1 MSISIDIK
9 NIRNIKEANLELPFE
24 KGMYGL
30 VGGNGCGKSTLMLI
44 MSLLIKT
51 SSAHMITEKDT
62 NEESQIII
70 SADGKTDKWERN
82 ANNKMTTGKYKER
95 RMIASAHYHGFY
107 EGSIFYGSRFYD
119 YQKINDFFE
128 RMVG

>member
-1 MSISIDIK
+1 MIY
-9 NIRNIKEANLELPFE
+9 LERFKFASFNDDLDFRPSDVGVGWYETKYPFGILSQHQIE
-24 KGMYGL
+24 KIEFEPITIFY
-30 VGGNGCGKSTLMLI
+30 GGNGCGKSTLMLI

-82 ANNKMTTGKYKER
+82 ANNKR
-95 RMIASAHYHGFY
+95 
-107 EGSIFYGSRFYD
+107 
-119 YQKINDFFE
+119 
-128 RMVG
+128 

>member
-1 MSISIDIK
+1 M
-9 NIRNIKEANLELPFE
+9 
-24 KGMYGL
+24 G
-30 VGGNGCGKSTLMLI
+30 GKSTLMLI

-82 ANNKMTTGKYKER
+82 ASNKMTTGKYKER

-119 YQKINDFFE
+119 YQKINDFFADPNYKDKLVDADPFVSE
-128 RMVG
+128 TFGLILHNDKQRYKN